1 MSTLKVVY
9 PQCFLLVVASVPTDM
24 KTVQDGL
31 TNVHVSWRPPTPL
44 GYTTGYTV
52 MYSNGNNTESVE
64 INNESTDNYLQT
76 GLVPENSYN
85 ISLIATSQHLTSN
98 IITKHIKLGEHNNS
112 ILPNY
117 ILLLSPHSSTTRPA
131 SYHYDNSNG
140 HLHLPH
146 LECTQTLSGDGFRS
160 GMEGSW

>member
-31 TNVHVSWRPPTPL
+31 TNVRVSWRPPTPL
-44 GYTTGYTV
+44 GYTTGYTM

-85 ISLIATSQHLTSN
+85 ISLIATSQHLISN
-98 IITKHIKLGEHNNS
+98 IITKHIKLGEHNNA
-112 ILPNY
+112 
-117 ILLLSPHSSTTRPA
+117 T
-131 SYHYDNSNG
+131 
-140 HLHLPH
+140 
-146 LECTQTLSGDGFRS
+146 
-160 GMEGSW
+160 